1 MSLIPEQPLLF
12 SPTLAATIG
21 LEEAI
26 LLQVLDGWL
35 REGETEERNGFRWLD
50 VAQSR
55 LEQRLPFW
63 GVNDFRRICSS
74 LRDKGIILI
83 GGVPFGSSA
92 SLRYA
97 LNEQVNTPATPAAPP
112 PAGTSP
118 VAATARPAEQP
129 PGARTISP
137 IWQPD
142 EELLR
147 QLAQYNIPRQFAF
160 DQVPEFVT
168 YWNERGESR
177 YSWGSRFIRHVLRL
191 WREQESQDARR
202 ARELPMTSDW
212 RPGADAIDILTRQSA
227 ISRNFVED
235 AIPEF
240 VLYWRER
247 GELCS
252 TWDSRFVLH
261 VKRQWARFTTALKT
275 DSEPRPMVANWQPD
289 PTVYEVLELAN
300 IDRQFAHE
308 LLPEFVLFWR
318 DSGRVQSSWNTR
330 FLQHVKRDW
339 ARRQNT
345 LTTLEPI
352 HGRPT
357 RPHATGKTRERTL
370 EQDLLDRSWAD

>member
-1 MSLIPEQPLLF
+1 MSLIPEPPLLF

-35 REGETEERNGFRWLD
+35 RDGEPEERNGFRWLEIP
-50 VAQSR
+50 QTR

-63 GVNDFRRICSS
+63 SVNDFRRVCNS
-74 LRDKGIILI
+74 LRDKGVILI
-83 GGVPFGSSA
+83 GGVPFGSSGA
-92 SLRYA
+92 LRYA
-97 LNEQVNTPATPAAPP
+97 LNEQEAT
-112 PAGTSP
+112 T
-118 VAATARPAEQP
+118 AATRPSTLSPAPSSTQQARPAPQP
-129 PGARTISP
+129 ASARTISP

-147 QLAQYNIPRQFAF
+147 QLAQYNIPRHFAL

-177 YSWGSRFIRHVLRL
+177 YSWGSRFIKHVLRL
-191 WREQESQDARR
+191 WREQESADARR
-202 ARELPMTSDW
+202 ARDLPMTGDW
-212 RPGADAIDILTRQSA
+212 RPGSDAIDILTRQSG

-240 VLYWRER
+240 LLYWRER

-261 VKRQWARFTTALKT
+261 VKRQWARYTAALKT
-275 DSEPRPMVANWQPD
+275 DSEPRPMPEDWQPD

-300 IDRQFAHE
+300 IDRQFARE
-308 LLPEFVLFWR
+308 MLPEFVLFWR

-330 FLQHVKRDW
+330 FLQHVKREW
-339 ARRQNT
+339 ARRQDNI
-345 LTTLEPI
+345 TTLEPS
-352 HGRPT
+352 HGRAT
-357 RPHATGKTRERTL
+357 RPQPTVKTRDRSL
-370 EQDLLDRSWAD
+370 EQDLLDRSWAE

>member
-1 MSLIPEQPLLF
+1 MSLIPEPPLLF

-35 REGETEERNGFRWLD
+35 RDGEGEERNGFRWIE
-50 VAQSR
+50 VPQAR

-63 GVNDFRRICSS
+63 GINDFRRVCNS

-83 GGVPFGSSA
+83 GGVPFGSTA

-97 LNEQVNTPATPAAPP
+97 LNEPSSTPAAPP
-112 PAGTSP
+112 SLATPPPRSPTQPAS
-118 VAATARPAEQP
+118 
-129 PGARTISP
+129 ARTISP

-142 EELLR
+142 EDLLR
-147 QLAQYNIPRQFAF
+147 QLAQYNIPRHFAL

-177 YSWGSRFIRHVLRL
+177 YSWGSRFIKHVLRL
-191 WREQESQDARR
+191 WREQESSEARR
-202 ARELPMTSDW
+202 ARDLPMTGDW
-212 RPGADAIDILTRQSA
+212 RPGRDAVDILTRQSG

-261 VKRQWARFTTALKT
+261 VKRQWARFSAALQV
-275 DSEPRPMVANWQPD
+275 DSEPRPIPDDWQPD

-300 IDRQFAHE
+300 IDRQFAQE
-308 LLPEFVLFWR
+308 TLPEFVLFWR

-330 FLQHVKRDW
+330 FLQHVKREW
-339 ARRQNT
+339 ARRQENT
-345 LTTLEPI
+345 ALEPN
-352 HGRPT
+352 HGQASRPQQAVRT
-357 RPHATGKTRERTL
+357 RDRSL
-370 EQDLLDRSWAD
+370 EQDLLDRSWAE

>member
-35 REGETEERNGFRWLD
+35 REGDTEERNGFRWLD

-74 LRDKGIILI
+74 LRDKGIILM
-83 GGVPFGSSA
+83 GGAPFGSTA

-97 LNEQVNTPATPAAPP
+97 LNEQVSAAATSTSAAAAPP
-112 PAGTSP
+112 VRAASNPA
-118 VAATARPAEQP
+118 AAGQQP
-129 PGARTISP
+129 SARTISP

-147 QLAQYNIPRQFAF
+147 QLAQYNIPRHFAF

-177 YSWGSRFIRHVLRL
+177 YSWGSRFIKHVLRL

-202 ARELPMTSDW
+202 ARDVPMTSDW
-212 RPGADAIDILTRQSA
+212 RPGVDAIDILTRQSA

-275 DSEPRPMVANWQPD
+275 DSEPRPMVADWQPD

-300 IDRQFAHE
+300 IDRQFGQE

-318 DSGRVQSSWNTR
+318 DSGRVQASWNTR
-330 FLQHVKRDW
+330 FLQHVKREW

-357 RPHATGKTRERTL
+357 RPQATGKTRERTL

>member
-21 LEEAI
+21 LEEAV
-26 LLQVLDGWL
+26 LLQILDGWL
-35 REGETEERNGFRWLD
+35 REGEAQERNGFHWLE
-50 VAQSR
+50 VPQSR

-63 GVNDFRRICSS
+63 GVNDFRRLCSS

-97 LNEQVNTPATPAAPP
+97 LNEQVPAPVNAPAAPP
-112 PAGTSP
+112 ARQTTSLPPQPAS
-118 VAATARPAEQP
+118 
-129 PGARTISP
+129 ARTISP

-147 QLAQYNIPRQFAF
+147 QLAQYNIPRHFAF
-160 DQVPEFVT
+160 EQVPEFVT

-177 YSWGSRFIRHVLRL
+177 YSWGSRFIKHVLRL
-191 WREQESQDARR
+191 WRDQESSDARR
-202 ARELPMTSDW
+202 ARDVPMNSDW

-261 VKRQWARFTTALKT
+261 VKRQWARFTAALKT
-275 DSEPRPMVANWQPD
+275 DSEPRPMVADWQPD

-300 IDRQFAHE
+300 IDRTFARE

-318 DSGRVQSSWNTR
+318 DSGRVQASWNTR
-330 FLQHVKRDW
+330 FLQHVKREW

-345 LTTLEPI
+345 LTTLEST
-352 HGRPT
+352 HGRST
-357 RPHATGKTRERTL
+357 RPQAPGKTRERSL